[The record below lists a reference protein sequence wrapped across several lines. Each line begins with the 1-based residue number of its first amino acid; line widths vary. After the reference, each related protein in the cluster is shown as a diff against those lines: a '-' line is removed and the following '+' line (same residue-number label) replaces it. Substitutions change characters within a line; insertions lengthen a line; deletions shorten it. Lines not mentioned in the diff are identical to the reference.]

1 MKVLITATNYDTLCQ
16 DGLRMLKD
24 FGCEVELSAYDRPY
38 TQTEL
43 MEVVGMW
50 THASLP
56 WNPGMKL
63 L

>member
-43 MEVVGMW
+43 M
-50 THASLP
+50 
-56 WNPGMKL
+56 
-63 L
+63 

>member
-43 MEVVGMW
+43 MEVVGDVDACI
-50 THASLP
+50 ASMTLE
-56 WNPGMKL
+56 
-63 L
+63 